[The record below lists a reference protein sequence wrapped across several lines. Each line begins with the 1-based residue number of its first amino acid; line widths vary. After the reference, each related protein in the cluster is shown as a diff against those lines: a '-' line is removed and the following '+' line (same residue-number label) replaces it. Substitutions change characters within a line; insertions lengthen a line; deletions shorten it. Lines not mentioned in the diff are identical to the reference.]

1 MYWWVRDR
9 TVIFDDSTSKAR
21 LAQSAEHQTLNLVV
35 VGSSPTLGDSFFSSF
50 ATIGQVLGAVN
61 RTVDTLWACG
71 WGVRQSQITEHQET
85 CVCSTMRARLL
96 QCQAELVT

>member
-35 VGSSPTLGDSFFSSF
+35 VGSSPTLGEFFFLLCSSGLF
-50 ATIGQVLGAVN
+50 ALTLRHGAFP
-61 RTVDTLWACG
+61 
-71 WGVRQSQITEHQET
+71 
-85 CVCSTMRARLL
+85 LL
-96 QCQAELVT
+96 